1 MVKNVTMREAWSGE
15 ADCRNCSLRHTV
27 LFAGLTEADFE
38 KIHDPIDQ
46 FSLRPGACLYHAGD
60 RGEYLFTVRTGALK
74 LVQYLPDGSQ
84 RIVRLARSTDIL
96 GLEAIL
102 EAPYQHEAVV
112 LQPTEVCRFPARVVR
127 VLGAENPRLHT
138 ELMSRWQRALSEA
151 DAWLTELST
160 GSARQRVA
168 RLLLRLVRDRE
179 SSECNL
185 FSREDM
191 GAMLG
196 ITTET
201 TSRTI
206 AEFKR
211 QGLLVDLTAN
221 RFLLDIPNLH
231 RVGAVVPRPIVPVR
245 PLPPI
250 VRPIHAPI
258 FARYAP
264 LPYACPRPWPW
275 RQIHPPHRP

>member
-1 MVKNVTMREAWSGE
+1 MVKYVTLRDAWSGE
-15 ADCRNCSLRHTV
+15 ADCLNCALRDSV
-27 LFAGLTEADFE
+27 LFAGLTVRDFE

-46 FSLRPGACLYHAGD
+46 FTLKPGSSLYRAGE
-60 RGEYLFTVRTGALK
+60 RGEFLFTVRSGALK

-84 RIVRLARSTDIL
+84 RIVRLARTSDVL

-102 EAPYQHEAVV
+102 DAPYQHEAVV
-112 LQPTEVCRFPARVVR
+112 LQTTEVCRYPARLVKA
-127 VLGAENPRLHT
+127 LGAENPRLHT
-138 ELMSRWQRALSEA
+138 ELMTRWQRALTEA
-151 DAWLTELST
+151 YAWLTELST

-168 RLLLRLVRDRE
+168 RLLLRLVRDQA
-179 SSECNL
+179 SNECEL

-211 QGLLVDLTAN
+211 QGLLVDLNLN
-221 RFLLDIPNLH
+221 RCRLDIPKL
-231 RVGAVVPRPIVPVR
+231 
-245 PLPPI
+245 
-250 VRPIHAPI
+250 
-258 FARYAP
+258 
-264 LPYACPRPWPW
+264 
-275 RQIHPPHRP
+275 RQLAGE

>member
-1 MVKNVTMREAWSGE
+1 MVKYVTLRDAWSGE
-15 ADCRNCSLRHTV
+15 ADCLNCALRDSV
-27 LFAGLTEADFE
+27 LFAGLTVRDFE

-46 FSLRPGACLYHAGD
+46 FTLKPGGSLYHAGE
-60 RGEYLFTVRTGALK
+60 RGEFLFTVRSGALK

-84 RIVRLARSTDIL
+84 RIVRLARTSDVL

-102 EAPYQHEAVV
+102 DAPYQHEAVV
-112 LQPTEVCRFPARVVR
+112 LQTTEVCRYPARLVKA
-127 VLGAENPRLHT
+127 LGAENPRLHT
-138 ELMSRWQRALSEA
+138 ELMNRWQRALTEA
-151 DAWLTELST
+151 YAWLTELST

-168 RLLLRLVRDRE
+168 RLLLRLVRDQA
-179 SSECNL
+179 SNECEL

-211 QGLLVDLTAN
+211 QGLLVDLNLN
-221 RFLLDIPNLH
+221 RCRLDIPKL
-231 RVGAVVPRPIVPVR
+231 
-245 PLPPI
+245 
-250 VRPIHAPI
+250 
-258 FARYAP
+258 
-264 LPYACPRPWPW
+264 
-275 RQIHPPHRP
+275 RQLAGE